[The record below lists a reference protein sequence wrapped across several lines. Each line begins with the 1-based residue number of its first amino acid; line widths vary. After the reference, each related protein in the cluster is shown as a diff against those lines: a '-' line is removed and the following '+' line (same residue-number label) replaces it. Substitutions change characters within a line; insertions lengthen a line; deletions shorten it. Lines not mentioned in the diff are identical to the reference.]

1 MSPEEIAKMKVNHV
15 WKKCESDDANETLN
29 WDEASACGAPERYE
43 KHFVNAAGESIELDK
58 AQVEAVFVSEIKERI
73 AKRDERIKKREEKKK
88 EREQKRKEN
97 QEKREEKKKA
107 REQKKK
113 ERQERREKFQS
124 MTP

>member
-43 KHFVNAAGESIELDK
+43 KHFVNAAGESVELNK

-73 AKRDERIKKREEKKK
+73 AKRDERIAKRDERIKKREQKKK
-88 EREQKRKEN
+88 E
-97 QEKREEKKKA
+97 

>member
-1 MSPEEIAKMKVNHV
+1 MTPEEIAKMKVNHV

-43 KHFVNAAGESIELDK
+43 KHFVNAAGESVELNK

-73 AKRDERIKKREEKKK
+73 AKRDERINKREQKKK
-88 EREQKRKEN
+88 EREQKKKE
-97 QEKREEKKKA
+97 